1 MATRKKAKSNVRS
14 NKSKA
19 PAKNSKALKSAAKIA
34 SKTAAKTSVKTAKT
48 AAKKPVKSARKTI
61 AKKPAI
67 KSANRNGAPQPS
79 SRPWGQAGRAL
90 DGVRIL
96 DFTHVQSG
104 PTCTQLLAFM
114 GADVIKVERPGVGD
128 ITRGQLR
135 DVKGADSLYFT
146 MLNGSKRSITIDSKH
161 PQGKEILDRLVREC
175 DVLVEN
181 FAPGAL
187 DRMGLTFEHI
197 HALNPRMIVASVKG
211 FGPGPYEDCKVYEN
225 VAQCAGG
232 SASTTGFREGPPLVT
247 GAQIGDSG
255 TGLHLALG
263 IVSALYQRTRTGRGQ
278 KVLCAMQDGVLNL
291 TRVKLRDQQR
301 LTHGPLTE
309 YSQYGEGVAFGET
322 VPRAGNDSG
331 GGQPGWILKCKGY
344 ESDPNAYIYFITQ
357 APVWGPIC
365 DVIGKSEWKSDPDYA
380 TPVARLPRLKHI
392 FDTIEQWTMTKT
404 KFEAMD
410 ILNKLDIP
418 CGPILSMQELAHEQS
433 LRATGTVVE
442 VEHPV
447 RGQYLTVGNP
457 IKLSDSIADVRRSPL
472 LGEHTDEVLRD
483 VLQYSERGDRGDQEL
498 RCGERCGEER
508 SGGSVA
514 YCTARARE
522 GGGPALDA
530 EFGYWM
536 PACAGMSGWREIIYA
551 YCGSRAAGV
560 RQGGVGSAA
569 QARRQRRRRLCRA
582 GKAGRQGRPAQGGRA
597 RGQSAGLSA
606 RVVSQA
612 GRVGRIPRAQA

>member
-1 MATRKKAKSNVRS
+1 MATRNKAKSKLRANR
-14 NKSKA
+14 SKA
-19 PAKNSKALKSAAKIA
+19 PAKKLVNKA
-34 SKTAAKTSVKTAKT
+34 
-48 AAKKPVKSARKTI
+48 VKSVV
-61 AKKPAI
+61 KKPAQKAVKGAARKPPA
-67 KSANRNGAPQPS
+67 KSANGNGLPRPS
-79 SRPWGQAGRAL
+79 AMPWGQAGRAL

-161 PQGKEILDRLVREC
+161 PKGKEILDRLVKEC

-197 HALNPRMIVASVKG
+197 HKLNPRMIVASVKG

-232 SASTTGFREGPPLVT
+232 SASTTGFRDGPPLVT

-263 IVSALYQRTRTGRGQ
+263 IVAALYQRNRTGRGQ

-291 TRVKLRDQQR
+291 ARVKLRDQQR
-301 LTHGPLTE
+301 LAHGPLAE
-309 YSQYGEGVAFGET
+309 YSQYGEGIPFGDS

-344 ESDPNAYIYFITQ
+344 ESDPDAYIYFITQ
-357 APVWGPIC
+357 APVWGAIC
-365 DVIGKSEWKSDPDYA
+365 DVIGKPEWKTDPDYA
-380 TPVARLPRLKHI
+380 TPNARLPRLKQI
-392 FDTIEQWTMTKT
+392 FETIEQWTMTKT

-418 CGPILSMQELAHEQS
+418 CGPILSMKELAHEQS

-442 VEHPV
+442 VDHPT
-447 RGQYLTVGNP
+447 RGTYLTVGNP

-472 LGEHTDEVLRD
+472 LGEHTHEVLRD
-483 VLQYSERGDRGDQEL
+483 VLRYSERDIDEIKT
-498 RCGERCGEER
+498 
-508 SGGSVA
+508 SGAVSA
-514 YCTARARE
+514 PE
-522 GGGPALDA
+522 KKA
-530 EFGYWM
+530 E
-536 PACAGMSGWREIIYA
+536 
-551 YCGSRAAGV
+551 AA
-560 RQGGVGSAA
+560 
-569 QARRQRRRRLCRA
+569 
-582 GKAGRQGRPAQGGRA
+582 
-597 RGQSAGLSA
+597 
-606 RVVSQA
+606 
-612 GRVGRIPRAQA
+612 